1 MTDAPPRIDATSLR
15 VRQLPA
21 VIRSIFGE
29 GKFAGWG
36 FLGAVA
42 LGWVFE
48 FAYGMSAE
56 TSWDARLRTFCLLWF
71 ASGAAF
77 FTGTIGGFLFGVPK
91 VVSNPVNT
99 ASQSNR
105 YKVNT
110 NLEEISDWLTKIIL
124 GLGLVHVEKVIRF
137 IGSLGE
143 QVATAIGTAQGAKA
157 IAVSAMV
164 YGFVCGFIVVYI

>member
-1 MTDAPPRIDATSLR
+1 MFALVRVGGCILR
-15 VRQLPA
+15 WYDR
-21 VIRSIFGE
+21 
-29 GKFAGWG
+29 
-36 FLGAVA
+36 
-42 LGWVFE
+42 
-48 FAYGMSAE
+48 
-56 TSWDARLRTFCLLWF
+56 
-71 ASGAAF
+71 
-77 FTGTIGGFLFGVPK
+77 GFLFGVPK

-164 YGFVCGFIVVYI
+164 YGFVCGFIVVYIWTRTSLTIDFANIDSGDDGVRSRAANAALVLPETQLR